1 MVENKFTAFVVH
13 EKNGKFISEIKTK
26 SIDDL
31 PVDDV
36 LINVKYSSLNYKDA
50 MSASGNKGITRR
62 YPHTPGIDAAGIV
75 VESAKKDFIAGDE
88 VIVSGF
94 DLGMNTPGGYGQ
106 FIRVPS
112 EWVIKLP
119 KGMTLKES
127 MIYGTAGFTAALSL
141 HNLEAN
147 GLNHMAKEN
156 ILITGATGGVGSLSI
171 AILSKAGYKNITAA
185 TGKIDKESFLKN
197 IGASRIINRKSI
209 DDKSGKVL
217 LPIRWAAVIDSVGG
231 NILATAIK
239 STVYGGSVAAC
250 GLTQSPILN
259 TSVYPFILRGVKL
272 LGSDSAHCN
281 LDIRK
286 MLWNKLAGEWKP
298 NTLNLLASECSLEE
312 LSGKID
318 LILKGNI
325 SGRVV
330 VKLD

>member
-1 MVENKFTAFVVH
+1 MNGNKFDALVAH
-13 EKNGKFISEIKTK
+13 EENGKFILNIESVK
-26 SIDDL
+26 IDDL
-31 PVDDV
+31 PAGDV

-50 MSASGNKGITRR
+50 LSASGNKGITRR

-75 VESAKKDFIAGDE
+75 VESTKKDFIAGDE
-88 VIVSGF
+88 VIVTGF

-112 EWVIKLP
+112 DWVIKLP
-119 KGMTLKES
+119 KSLTLKES

-141 HNLEAN
+141 HNLEAD
-147 GLNHMAKEN
+147 GLDHFAKED

-171 AILSKAGYKNITAA
+171 AILSKAGYKKITAV

-197 IGASRIINRKSI
+197 IGASRIINRESI
-209 DDKSGKVL
+209 DDKSGKAL

-239 STVYGGSVAAC
+239 STVYGGSIAAC

-281 LDIRK
+281 INIRK

-298 NTLNLLASECSLEE
+298 NTLNLIASECSLEE

-318 LILKGNI
+318 LILQGNI